1 MRYSGYVEATAMVT
15 KNTDARGRLALG
27 ERFANQRFIV
37 TQVSETEINLEVA
50 CVIPA
55 REAWLFENPKALAAV
70 RRGLEDARA
79 GRFSKNP
86 PDLDAARRLADQ
98 IPDEPE

>member
-1 MRYSGYVEATAMVT
+1 MVVT

-37 TQVSETEINLEVA
+37 TQVSETEIKLEVA
-50 CVIPA
+50 KVIPA
-55 REAWLFENPKALAAV
+55 REAWLFENPAAHASLV
-70 RRGLEDARA
+70 RGLRQAKARQ
-79 GRFSKNP
+79 FSKKP

-98 IPDEPE
+98 IPDDQ

>member
-1 MRYSGYVEATAMVT
+1 MIT

-37 TQVSETEINLEVA
+37 TEVSETEIKLEAA

-55 REAWLFENPKALAAV
+55 REAWLYKNPTALAAV
-70 RRGLEDARA
+70 LRGIEDARA
-79 GRFSKNP
+79 GRFSSNP
-86 PDLDAARRLADQ
+86 PDLDADQAFVDELAD
-98 IPDEPE
+98 E

>member
-1 MRYSGYVEATAMVT
+1 MLT

-37 TQVSETEINLEVA
+37 TEVSETEIKLEVA

-55 REAWLFENPKALAAV
+55 QEAWLFKNPKALNSV
-70 RRGLEDARA
+70 LRGLDEARA
-79 GRFSKNP
+79 GRFSSNP
-86 PDLDAARRLADQ
+86 PDLDAARQLAKR
-98 IPDEPE
+98 IPDDPE

>member
-1 MRYSGYVEATAMVT
+1 MLT

-37 TQVSETEINLEVA
+37 TEVSETEIKLEVA

-55 REAWLFENPKALAAV
+55 REAWLFNNPKALNAV
-70 RRGLEDARA
+70 RRGIEDARA
-79 GRFSKNP
+79 GRFSSNP
-86 PDLDAARRLADQ
+86 PDLEAAQQIADQ
-98 IPDEPE
+98 IPDDPT

>member
-1 MRYSGYVEATAMVT
+1 MRMLT

-37 TQVSETEINLEVA
+37 TEVSETEIKLEVA
-50 CVIPA
+50 CVVPA
-55 REAWLFENPKALAAV
+55 REAWLFQNRQAVESV
-70 RRGLEDARA
+70 RRGIEDARA
-79 GRFSKNP
+79 GRLSSNP

-98 IPDEPE
+98 IPDDPA